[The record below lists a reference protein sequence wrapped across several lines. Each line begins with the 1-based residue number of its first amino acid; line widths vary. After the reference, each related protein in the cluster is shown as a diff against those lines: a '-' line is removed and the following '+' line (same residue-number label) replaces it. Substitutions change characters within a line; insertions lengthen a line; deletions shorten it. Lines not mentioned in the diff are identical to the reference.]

1 MWSQGLS
8 QLGVNTT
15 GHQSGTEQDEEI
27 GSCGI
32 PIVFYQHKSSKCC
45 LFHKLLLTLACP
57 TYYCIYCNVRHNSCE
72 SQFSSPSARIMIRA
86 QCSVLA
92 SVI

>member
-1 MWSQGLS
+1 M
-8 QLGVNTT
+8 T

-32 PIVFYQHKSSKCC
+32 PIVFYQHTSSKCC
-45 LFHKLLLTLACP
+45 LFHKLLLTLTCL
-57 TYYCIYCNVRHNSCE
+57 TSDCIYCNVRHNSCE
-72 SQFSSPSARIMIRA
+72 VGGQFSSLFARIMIKA
-86 QCSVLA
+86 QCSVLLA